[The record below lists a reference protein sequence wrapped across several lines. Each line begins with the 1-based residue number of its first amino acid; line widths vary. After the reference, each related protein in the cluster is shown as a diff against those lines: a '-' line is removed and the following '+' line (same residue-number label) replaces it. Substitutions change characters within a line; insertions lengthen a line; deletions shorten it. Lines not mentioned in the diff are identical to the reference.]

1 MHERSKLIRD
11 ALHLPLTL
19 QEVDGEIH
27 LSYTG
32 GVTIQIA
39 LYGDYIDWYVKGASS
54 SDGDAC
60 VLDVQKVVFDIL
72 QALREVE

>member
-32 GVTIQIA
+32 GVTIQIV
-39 LYGDYIDWYVKGASS
+39 LYGDTLTGM
-54 SDGDAC
+54 
-60 VLDVQKVVFDIL
+60 
-72 QALREVE
+72 